1 VLASAPEVCIVF
13 PRVKL
18 REPGMLLYVGVNSTP
33 YDTVF
38 IDETTDAAGSFRP
51 RRSPGS
57 PTIREDEDV
66 IRREICEICAV

>member
-1 VLASAPEVCIVF
+1 
-13 PRVKL
+13 
-18 REPGMLLYVGVNSTP
+18 MLLYVGVNSTP

-57 PTIREDEDV
+57 PTSEKMKMSSDV
-66 IRREICEICAV
+66 KYVKYVRCERYCNFGARSLRVAS